1 MKLLQGVQAV
11 LETPPPLSFTILHL
25 CLALLHFSGST
36 TKASLS
42 EGTLISSVPR
52 IGFVWEWNCQEDF
65 ARTSRF
71 LSLKRLSLEL
81 TSVSLGVQTLG
92 RSNIHDSNIVCCLFR
107 TKLVPYDPTT
117 RTTTVR
123 NAKVP
128 QADSDYSSEY
138 DRMTTSSEEEFIQN
152 GPMHLLEAVYC
163 DPCKAKVMDMCQI
176 YIHA

>member
-1 MKLLQGVQAV
+1 M
-11 LETPPPLSFTILHL
+11 
-25 CLALLHFSGST
+25 
-36 TKASLS
+36 
-42 EGTLISSVPR
+42 
-52 IGFVWEWNCQEDF
+52 
-65 ARTSRF
+65 
-71 LSLKRLSLEL
+71 EL

-138 DRMTTSSEEEFIQN
+138 ERTPTSAEEEFIQS
-152 GPMHLLEAVYC
+152 GPIHLLEAVYC
-163 DPCKAKVMDMCQI
+163 DPCKAKVNGYVSNICSCLI
-176 YIHA
+176 PRFSAVS